1 MKFKAAVLTEIDK
14 PLDIKTV
21 ETTPL
26 KTGQVLVRNVVS
38 GLCGA
43 QLQEIS
49 GLKGNSKF
57 LPHLLGHE
65 GCGIV
70 EEIGL
75 GVTNV
80 KIGDKVIMHWRVGKG
95 IEAPFPSYVLDDR
108 IISSGKVT
116 TLSEYSIVSE
126 NRLTTVPFDTPNEL
140 CALLG
145 CGLSTALGTIENET
159 DLRLGESVLI
169 LGSGGV
175 GLNLIQ
181 ASKIRGSYPTI
192 GADIFEN
199 KRSLAMNAGADLFV
213 SSGSEN
219 FSEILTKML
228 KSESISSLDVIIDT
242 TGNSEMISSTIP
254 FLSERGRFI
263 MVGQPKPGESL
274 TILNANQMFFGQGRT
289 IKATQGG
296 RVSPSEDLLR
306 YVNLYRSGLLNI
318 DKMISH
324 RFSLD
329 EINLAIETLKSGNA
343 ARIMIQ
349 L

>member
-1 MKFKAAVLTEIDK
+1 MKFNAVLLTEIDK
-14 PLDIKTV
+14 PLVIKMV

-26 KTGQVLVRNVVS
+26 KTGQVLVRNLVS

-49 GLKGNSKF
+49 GHKGNAKF

-70 EEIGL
+70 EEIGE

-80 KIGDKVIMHWRVGKG
+80 KVGDKVIMHWRVGKG
-95 IEAPFPSYVLDDR
+95 IEAPFPSYLLEGKT
-108 IISSGKVT
+108 ISSGKVT

-126 NRLTTVPFDTPNEL
+126 NRLTAVPLDTPNEL

-159 DLRLGESVLI
+159 DLRLGESVLV
-169 LGSGGV
+169 LGTGGV

-181 ASKIRGSYPTI
+181 AAKIRGGYPVI
-192 GADIFEN
+192 GADAFEN
-199 KRSLAMNAGADLFV
+199 KRQIAMNAGADVFIGENL
-213 SSGSEN
+213 SEV
-219 FSEILTKML
+219 LTRVL
-228 KSESISSLDVIIDT
+228 KTESIANIDVIIDT
-242 TGNSEMISSTIP
+242 TGNTELISSVLP

-274 TILNANQMFFGQGRT
+274 TIPSANQMFLGQGRS

-296 RVSPSEDLLR
+296 RVSPSEDLPR
-306 YVNLYRSGLLNI
+306 YINLYKSGLLSI

-329 EINLAIETLKSGNA
+329 EINLAVETLKSGTA
-343 ARIMIQ
+343 ARIMIKI
-349 L
+349 